1 MVILH
6 ADFGWFEQLLETMNK
21 NQFLK
26 FAYSEI
32 RKVPYENLTFF
43 LGNLYQKTFLFFNSD
58 YNGDIPYR
66 IRFDMN
72 NSLNRWK
79 KTNF

>member
-26 FAYSEI
+26 FANSEI
-32 RKVPYENLTFF
+32 RKVP
-43 LGNLYQKTFLFFNSD
+43 
-58 YNGDIPYR
+58 
-66 IRFDMN
+66 
-72 NSLNRWK
+72 
-79 KTNF
+79 

>member
-26 FAYSEI
+26 FVNSEI
-32 RKVPYENLTFF
+32 RKVPHENLTF
-43 LGNLYQKTFLFFNSD
+43 S
-58 YNGDIPYR
+58 
-66 IRFDMN
+66 
-72 NSLNRWK
+72 
-79 KTNF
+79 

>member
-1 MVILH
+1 MILH

-26 FAYSEI
+26 FANSEI

-43 LGNLYQKTFLFFNSD
+43 LGNLYQRTLLFFNSG

-66 IRFDMN
+66 IWYDMN
-72 NSLNRWK
+72 NSLNRWR